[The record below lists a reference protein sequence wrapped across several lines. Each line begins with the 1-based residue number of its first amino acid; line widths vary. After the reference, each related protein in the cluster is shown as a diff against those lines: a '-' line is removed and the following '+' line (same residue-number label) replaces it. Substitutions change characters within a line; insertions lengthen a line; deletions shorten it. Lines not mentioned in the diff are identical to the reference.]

1 MQHSFKLIYVLVI
14 LFVIIVIVSMGMYI
28 MKTTG
33 EFTDKANL
41 SLGENSEFNAEWQAY
56 KGKQKGSTVK
66 MMIQKLINNAKENE
80 EEAMSLL
87 DIAYKAHASDDF
99 TIINSTKK
107 IPNIDD
113 MQEAMSDI
121 DAKHFYTIDLVYSEK
136 TKQVTGILIKYS
148 EKEKFEFTPDES

>member
-1 MQHSFKLIYVLVI
+1 MQHSFKLIYVFVI

-41 SLGENSEFNAEWQAY
+41 KLGENSEFNAEWQAY
-56 KGKQKGSTVK
+56 KGKQKGSNVK
-66 MMIQKLINNAKENE
+66 IIIQKLIHNAQENGDKPE
-80 EEAMSLL
+80 TLL
-87 DIAYKAHASDDF
+87 DIAYKAHATDEF

-107 IPNIDD
+107 INNIDD
-113 MQEAMSDI
+113 MQSAISEI
-121 DAKHFYTIDLVYSEK
+121 DAKHFYTVDLVYSEK
-136 TKQVTGILIKYS
+136 TKQVTGILIKYA

>member
-1 MQHSFKLIYVLVI
+1 MQHSFKLIYVFVI

-41 SLGENSEFNAEWQAY
+41 KLGENSEFNAEWQAY
-56 KGKQKGSTVK
+56 NGKQLGSMVK
-66 MMIQKLINNAKENE
+66 IIIDNAQENGDKPE
-80 EEAMSLL
+80 TLL
-87 DIAYKAHASDDF
+87 DIAYKAHATDEF

-107 IPNIDD
+107 LNNIDD
-113 MQEAMSDI
+113 MQSAISDI

-136 TKQVTGILIKYS
+136 TKQVTGILIKYA